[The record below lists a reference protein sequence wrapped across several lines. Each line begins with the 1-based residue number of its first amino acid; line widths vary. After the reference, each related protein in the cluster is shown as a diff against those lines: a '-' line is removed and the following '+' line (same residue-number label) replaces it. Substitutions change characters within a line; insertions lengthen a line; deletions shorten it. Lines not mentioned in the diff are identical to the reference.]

1 MREMAMY
8 QAASSEL
15 IRISPSGTKVRTIP
29 ATVQRFAPSV
39 PLRTR
44 PRVAA
49 YARVSTDEE
58 EQLSS
63 YEAQVD
69 YYTHYIQS
77 NPEWSFVEVYADE
90 GITGCNTRKRD
101 GFNRMVGDA
110 LAGKIDLIVTKSVS
124 RFARNTVDS
133 LTTIRTLKEH
143 GVEVYFEKEN
153 IWTFDGKG
161 ELMISTMSSLAQEE
175 SRSISENCVWGQRK
189 RFADGKV
196 TVPFGRFL
204 GYDRGPDGNLAVN
217 EAQAKVVRRIYALFL
232 EGNTPYAIS
241 KILTADG
248 VPTPGGKKNWS
259 KTVVLSILKNE
270 KYKGDALL
278 QKVYTEDFLTKR
290 KVRNSGQ
297 VPQYYVEGN
306 HEAIVSPEVFDLVQE
321 EIARRRNGSSRYSGV
336 QPFSGMVYCGDCG
349 GLYGPKVWHSND
361 QYRRTVWQCTRKY
374 RDTICRTPHLTE
386 AQLREKVVSAMQRLS
401 DDRAA
406 VLRAAESIRDSVYDT
421 SALQDELEQVQ
432 RELTAQAEKLNRA
445 IRTNASVAQDQAEH
459 QQRMKK
465 LTARYQALQERYQAL
480 TEEFQGKD
488 SRRAGLNS
496 FLRQLK
502 KLPETI
508 TAPDAITLHVL
519 IERIT
524 VNADRSVVIRFRDG
538 TEVSERL

>member
-1 MREMAMY
+1 MTRIVRKIAPA
-8 QAASSEL
+8 QPPAV
-15 IRISPSGTKVRTIP
+15 IRSR
-29 ATVQRFAPSV
+29 
-39 PLRTR
+39 
-44 PRVAA
+44 RVAA
-49 YARVSTDEE
+49 YARVSVPTERLLHSLDE
-58 EQLSS
+58 QIS
-63 YEAQVD
+63 YYSAL
-69 YYTHYIQS
+69 IQS
-77 NPEWSFVEVYADE
+77 TPGWEYAGVFADRGVSGTQTVSRDE
-90 GITGCNTRKRD
+90 FQRLLSECE
-101 GFNRMVGDA
+101 
-110 LAGKIDLIVTKSVS
+110 AGHIDLILTKSLS
-124 RFARNTVDS
+124 RFARNTVD
-133 LTTIRTLKEH
+133 TLETVRRLKRL
-143 GVEVYFEKEN
+143 GVEVRFEKEN
-153 IWTFDGKG
+153 INTLDESG
-161 ELMISTMSSLAQEE
+161 ELMITLFASFAQEE

-204 GYDRGPDGNLAVN
+204 GYDRGPDGNLVVN
-217 EAQAKVVRRIYALFL
+217 EEQAKVVRRIYALFF

-241 KILTADG
+241 KILTEDG

-278 QKVYTEDFLTKR
+278 QKVYTEDFLTKK

-321 EIARRRNGSSRYSGV
+321 EIARRRNGASRYSGV
-336 QPFSGMVYCGDCG
+336 QPFSGVVYCGDCG

-361 QYRRTVWQCTRKY
+361 RYRRTVWQCTRKY
-374 RDTICRTPHLTE
+374 RGDICRTPHLTE
-386 AQLREKVVSAMQRLS
+386 AQLREKVTVAMQRLS

-406 VLRAAESIRDSVYDT
+406 VLRTAESIRDSVYDT

-432 RELTAQAEKLNRA
+432 RELAAQAEKLNRA

-459 QQRMKK
+459 QQKMKK

-480 TEEFQGKD
+480 TEEIQGKD

-502 KLPETI
+502 KLPETV

-538 TEVSERL
+538 TEVAERL

>member
-1 MREMAMY
+1 MI
-8 QAASSEL
+8 L
-15 IRISPSGTKVRTIP
+15 TKI
-29 ATVQRFAPSV
+29 
-39 PLRTR
+39 L
-44 PRVAA
+44 
-49 YARVSTDEE
+49 
-58 EQLSS
+58 
-63 YEAQVD
+63 
-69 YYTHYIQS
+69 
-77 NPEWSFVEVYADE
+77 
-90 GITGCNTRKRD
+90 
-101 GFNRMVGDA
+101 
-110 LAGKIDLIVTKSVS
+110 S
-124 RFARNTVDS
+124 RFARNTVD
-133 LTTIRTLKEH
+133 TLETVRRLKRL
-143 GVEVYFEKEN
+143 GVEVRFEKEN

-161 ELMISTMSSLAQEE
+161 ELMISIMSSLAQEE

-204 GYDRGPDGNLAVN
+204 GYDRGPDGNLVVN
-217 EAQAKVVRRIYALFL
+217 EEQAKVMRRIYALLL
-232 EGNTPYAIS
+232 EGNTPYAVS
-241 KILTADG
+241 KILTEDG

-278 QKVYTEDFLTKR
+278 QKVYTEDFLTKK

-321 EIARRRNGSSRYSGV
+321 EIARRRNGASRYSGV
-336 QPFSGMVYCGDCG
+336 QPFSGVVYCG

-361 QYRRTVWQCTRKY
+361 RYRRTVWQCTRKY
-374 RDTICRTPHLTE
+374 RGEICRTPHLTE
-386 AQLREKVVSAMQRLS
+386 AQLREKVTAAMQRLS

-406 VLRAAESIRDSVYDT
+406 VLRTAESIRDSIYDT
-421 SALQDELEQVQ
+421 SSLQDELEQVQ
-432 RELTAQAEKLNRA
+432 RDLAAQAEKLIRA

-459 QQRMKK
+459 QQKMKK

-480 TEEFQGKD
+480 TEEIQGRD

-524 VNADRSVVIRFRDG
+524 VNADRSIVIRFRDG
-538 TEVSERL
+538 TEVVERL

>member
-1 MREMAMY
+1 MTRIVRKIAPV
-8 QAASSEL
+8 QPPAL
-15 IRISPSGTKVRTIP
+15 IRPR
-29 ATVQRFAPSV
+29 
-39 PLRTR
+39 
-44 PRVAA
+44 RVAA
-49 YARVSTDEE
+49 YARVSVPTERLLHSLDE
-58 EQLSS
+58 QIS
-63 YEAQVD
+63 YYSAL
-69 YYTHYIQS
+69 IQS
-77 NPEWSFVEVYADE
+77 TPGWEYAGVFADRGVSGTQTVSRDE
-90 GITGCNTRKRD
+90 FQRLLSECE
-101 GFNRMVGDA
+101 
-110 LAGKIDLIVTKSVS
+110 AGHIDLILTKSLS
-124 RFARNTVDS
+124 RFARNTVD
-133 LTTIRTLKEH
+133 TLETVRRLKRL
-143 GVEVYFEKEN
+143 GVEVRFEKEN

-161 ELMISTMSSLAQEE
+161 ELMISIMSSLAQEE

-204 GYDRGPDGNLAVN
+204 GYDRGPDGNLVVN
-217 EAQAKVVRRIYALFL
+217 EEQAKVVRRIYALFL

-278 QKVYTEDFLTKR
+278 QKVYTEDFLTKK

-321 EIARRRNGSSRYSGV
+321 EIARRRNGTSRYSGV
-336 QPFSGMVYCGDCG
+336 QPFSGVVYCGDCG

-374 RDTICRTPHLTE
+374 RGEICRTPHLTE
-386 AQLREKVVSAMQRLS
+386 AQLQEKVTAAMQRLS

-432 RELTAQAEKLNRA
+432 RELAAQAEKLNRA

-459 QQRMKK
+459 QQKMKK
-465 LTARYQALQERYQAL
+465 LTARYQALQERYQTL
-480 TEEFQGKD
+480 TEEIQGKD

-502 KLPETI
+502 KLPETV

-519 IERIT
+519 VERIT
-524 VNADRSVVIRFRDG
+524 VNADRSIVIRFRDG

>member
-1 MREMAMY
+1 MAK
-8 QAASSEL
+8 S
-15 IRISPSGTKVRTIP
+15 IKVIPST
-29 ATVQRFAPSV
+29 V
-39 PLRTR
+39 PLHTSGSALTGEKR
-44 PRVAA
+44 RVAA
-49 YARVSTDEE
+49 YARVSTDRD
-58 EQLSS
+58 EQFTS
-63 YEAQVD
+63 YEAQID
-69 YYTHYIQS
+69 YYTHYIAGR
-77 NPEWSFVEVYADE
+77 PDWTFVSVYSDE

-143 GVEVYFEKEN
+143 GVEIYFEKEN

-161 ELMISTMSSLAQEE
+161 ELMIAIMSSLAQEE

-204 GYDRGPDGNLAVN
+204 GYDRGPDGNLVVN
-217 EAQAKVVRRIYALFL
+217 EDQAKVVRRIYALFL

-241 KILTADG
+241 KILTEDG

-278 QKVYTEDFLTKR
+278 QKVYTEDFLTKK

-321 EIARRRNGSSRYSGV
+321 EIARRRNGASRYSGV
-336 QPFSGMVYCGDCG
+336 QPFSGVVYCGDCG

-386 AQLREKVVSAMQRLS
+386 AQLREKVTAAMQRLS
-401 DDRAA
+401 DDRAS
-406 VLRAAESIRDSVYDT
+406 VLSAAESIRDSVYDT

-432 RELTAQAEKLNRA
+432 RDLAAQADKLNRA

-459 QQRMKK
+459 QQKMKK

-480 TEEFQGKD
+480 TEEIQGKD

-502 KLPETI
+502 KLPETV
-508 TAPDAITLHVL
+508 TVPDAITLHVL

-524 VNADRSVVIRFRDG
+524 VNADRRIVIRFRDG
-538 TEVSERL
+538 TEVVERL